1 MLTKSNFREPLER
14 HLVESDISLFLRHTR
29 ACHDVHVML
38 SKLERFCI
46 QEEIPSLSDAYLFL
60 DLAKKF
66 IRRPCSRPLERRLIN
81 LCGKCSGKVFKYFKG
96 LKDDVGIDKARLTM
110 QLVLVREYNVR
121 SEEESRFLD
130 SGRIP
135 PSLYVLREI
144 LRRRRCGSLY
154 AHEDGGC
161 LMTESSCTNS
171 ILIEDEV

>member
-29 ACHDVHVML
+29 ACHNVHVML
-38 SKLERFCI
+38 CKLERFCI

-96 LKDDVGIDKARLTM
+96 LEDDVGIDKARFTM